1 MKVVDG
7 MTDMVEFPIEETD
20 RIMDA
25 MEQAE
30 KAGDLPALQW
40 CARFLRWLWNEGGI
54 METDNYCYSE
64 DLFNKMW
71 DSLLKSDPA
80 PESIAAII
88 NRKEEF
94 HYRPSTAADAEKTL
108 DTLKVFF
115 EENIP
120 RKVIAAALSSVDAMR
135 EAVKTAGAGK

>member
-1 MKVVDG
+1 MKVVSG

-20 RIMDA
+20 KIMDA

-40 CARFLRWLWNEGGI
+40 CARFLRWLWDEGGI
-54 METDNYCYSE
+54 METDSYCYSE
-64 DLFNKMW
+64 SLFNKAW
-71 DSLLKSDPA
+71 EGLLKSDPA

-88 NRKEEF
+88 NRKDV
-94 HYRPSTAADAEKTL
+94 PLPPTAKDAEKALETV
-108 DTLKVFF
+108 KAFF
-115 EENIP
+115 QENIP
-120 RKVIAAALSSVDAMR
+120 HKVIAAALSSVDAMR

>member
-1 MKVVDG
+1 MKVVSG

-40 CARFLRWLWNEGGI
+40 CARFLMWLWGEGNIIGV
-54 METDNYCYSE
+54 DDYCYSE
-64 DLFNKMW
+64 SLFNKMW
-71 DSLLKSDPA
+71 NSLLKADPA
-80 PESIAAII
+80 PESITAII

-94 HYRPSTAADAEKTL
+94 HYSPPTAADAGEALEMVRTY
-108 DTLKVFF
+108 F
-115 EENIP
+115 EESLGG
-120 RKVIAAALSSVDAMR
+120 KSYK
-135 EAVKTAGAGK
+135 AVT